1 MLFSLLSK
9 ELWIEFNFF
18 LWHFF
23 TMVKFFGWFVGSMVV
38 VVVVVVV
45 VVAATLLEIQLRG

>member
-38 VVVVVVV
+38 VVVV
-45 VVAATLLEIQLRG
+45 AATLLEIQLRG